1 MLPSPE
7 TAKKTKPRLLIILNR
22 FVIGGQAVDTI
33 PLAYYLQQHFEIR
46 ILFGEKEKDEIEP
59 GFLLDKYKG
68 LSLRKLKF
76 LRRSI
81 NPIIDVIA
89 FITLVVAIRK
99 FRPDIVHT
107 HGAKSGF
114 LGRFAAFVL
123 RVPVIIHTFH
133 GHFFHSYFS
142 KFISRFIALVERSI
156 GLITTC
162 TVALSETQKQELVSD
177 FKIVPAGKVK
187 IIPLGFDIVEATDT
201 LLQRE
206 TFRHK
211 YQLLPSHIAVGI
223 VGRIVQVKNHV
234 MFLKVIKKIQQ
245 SYAHIPFCFFI
256 IGDGDLKTS
265 LEQWLNQNNISFNE
279 EGVNE
284 NNTVVFTSWI
294 TNVEEIMCGLDI
306 VALTSFNEGTPLAII
321 ESQFYNKPVVC
332 TNVGGVK
339 DTMIDKETG
348 FLLNVDDVEEFALK
362 LVSLAENEDLRR
374 KMGKTGKE
382 FVISHF
388 NKLNEVTITKQFY
401 FDLLFQKSNRSK

>member
-1 MLPSPE
+1 MPSPE
-7 TAKKTKPRLLIILNR
+7 TASKTKPRLLIILNR

-33 PLAYYLQQHFEIR
+33 PLAYYLQQHFEIQ

-59 GFLLDKYKG
+59 RFLLDKYKG
-68 LSLRKLKF
+68 LSLRKLRF

-81 NPIIDVIA
+81 NPLIDIIA
-89 FITLVVAIRK
+89 FISLVAAIRK

-123 RVPVIIHTFH
+123 RAPVIIHTFH

-142 KFISRFIALVERSI
+142 RFVSRFIAFVERSI

-162 TVALSETQKQELVSD
+162 TVALSETQKQELVND
-177 FKIVPAGKVK
+177 FKIIPFRKVK
-187 IIPLGFDIVEATDT
+187 IIPLGFDIVEASDS
-201 LLQRE
+201 LYQRAI
-206 TFRHK
+206 FRDK
-211 YQLLPSHIAVGI
+211 YQLQSKHIAVGI
-223 VGRIVQVKNHV
+223 VGRIVPVKNHI
-234 MFLKVIKKIQQ
+234 MFLKVIKKLQK

-256 IGDGDLKTS
+256 IGDGGLKVE
-265 LEQWLNQNNISFNE
+265 LENWLQQNDISFNS
-279 EGVNE
+279 EGVNA
-284 NNTVVFTSWI
+284 NNSIVFTSWI

-306 VALTSFNEGTPLAII
+306 VALTSFNEGTPLTLI
-321 ESQFYNKPVVC
+321 ESQFYKRPVVC

-339 DTMIDKETG
+339 DTMIDQKTG
-348 FLLNVDDVEEFALK
+348 FLLNVDEIEEFALK

-374 KMGKTGKE
+374 KMGETGKE

-388 NKLNEVTITKQFY
+388 NKLNEVAITKQFY
-401 FDLLFQKSNRSK
+401 LDLLSQNSNKHK